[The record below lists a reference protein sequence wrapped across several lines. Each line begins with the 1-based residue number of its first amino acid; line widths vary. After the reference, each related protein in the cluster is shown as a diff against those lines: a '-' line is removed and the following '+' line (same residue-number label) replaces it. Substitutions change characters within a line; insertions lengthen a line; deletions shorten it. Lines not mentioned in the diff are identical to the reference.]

1 MHISEELAVL
11 RRIYKMSSREK
22 ALQAERVLR
31 LGAQDASRAT
41 ELKLLSAIAQRVKAD
56 LRAYD
61 AALER
66 AKIIRRT
73 KALF

>member
-11 RRIYKMSSREK
+11 LRIYKMSLREK

-31 LGAQDASRAT
+31 LSPQDAGRAT
-41 ELKLLSAIAQRVKAD
+41 EVKLLSAIAHRVKAD

-66 AKIIRRT
+66 AKMMRRV
-73 KALF
+73 KAR